1 MKTMGSS
8 IKQRNGKYTVQIR
21 HPMLEKSLC
30 STFTTQDD
38 AFAFKRRVLKA
49 LETAKADGSPI
60 IPEILKMLPSKPGKP
75 LNVASNLS
83 SPNIFWTLRR
93 AIEEY
98 EKTDTP
104 KKKGKIG
111 ELNRF
116 KHIKASKISDKILS
130 EITTEDIFDFKNSL
144 LNKKNG
150 SVLQNQTVRNYIYS
164 LSSVFEKAR
173 NSKYRNG
180 WGLNVLNP
188 TRDIEL
194 PKVRKTS
201 DVQRISKNLISDFF
215 IELGNNTG
223 EYRDDLIFFYK
234 VSLFTGMRR
243 SEIINLK
250 FSDFIENGNIY
261 IIKLRETKSGYS
273 RDVYLNSEITEIFSG
288 LVDYIK
294 AGMKREL
301 DSKVFLFSKD
311 YASKKFKSVMVKLM
325 NPSVRLHDLR
335 HEALSRMADAGFSLK
350 ELMAQS
356 GHRTASVASRYLH
369 INGEEMKRKMEKI

>member
-1 MKTMGSS
+1 MGVS
-8 IKQRNGKYTVQIR
+8 IIKRANKYTVQIR
-21 HPMLEKSLC
+21 HSMLTKSLC
-30 STFTTQDD
+30 STFSSRDD
-38 AFAFKRRVLKA
+38 AFAFKRRILRELEKA
-49 LETAKADGSPI
+49 QADGSYI
-60 IPEILKMLPSKPGKP
+60 SPEILKGLPIKPGKTP
-75 LNVASNLS
+75 GVSSNS
-83 SPNIFWTLRR
+83 GSPSIFWTLRR

-98 EKTDTP
+98 EKTDTQ

-116 KHIKASKISDKILS
+116 KHIKASKIADKILS

-150 SVLQNQTVRNYIYS
+150 ASLQNQTVRNYIYS

-173 NSKYRNG
+173 NSKYKNG

-194 PKVRKTS
+194 PKTKKTT
-201 DVQRISKNLISDFF
+201 DVQRISKNLISEFF
-215 IELGNNTG
+215 QELEKNTG

-234 VSLFTGMRR
+234 ISLFTGMRR

-250 FSDFIENGNIY
+250 YSDFVENGNIY
-261 IIKLRETKSGYS
+261 ILKLKETKTGYG
-273 RDVYLNSEITEIFSG
+273 RDVYLNSEITGIFSETVG
-288 LVDYIK
+288 YLEAK
-294 AGMKREL
+294 MKIDL
-301 DSKVFLFSKD
+301 DSKIFKFTKD
-311 YASKKFKSVMVKLM
+311 YASKKFKAVMVKLM

-350 ELMAQS
+350 ELMSQS